1 MLISSNALMFD
12 DLQEK
17 QNCSLP
23 ESRPAL
29 MPTQLPI
36 QLLLSLCLNLM
47 QLGHRPE
54 YMTLYLCSA
63 FHLHGMMCN

>member
-1 MLISSNALMFD
+1 MLISINALMFD
-12 DLQEK
+12 DLQ

-29 MPTQLPI
+29 MPTQLPV

-47 QLGHRPE
+47 QLGHRP
-54 YMTLYLCSA
+54 
-63 FHLHGMMCN
+63 